1 MSDSNILEYCP
12 VWGKP
17 CIQSNCTSYESHTK
31 QRFRNIKTNAFIP
44 IDQLSFY
51 SAMTQEQLDQ
61 TIERNII
68 ITHECRNFGR
78 IIEIENKIDHQ
89 IPLQF

>member
-1 MSDSNILEYCP
+1 MSDNILDYCP

-17 CIQSNCTSYESHTK
+17 CMQSNCISYETHTK
-31 QRFRNIKTNAFIP
+31 QRFKNLKTNIYIP

-51 SAMTQEQLDQ
+51 SAMTQTQIDT

-68 ITHECRNFGR
+68 VTHECRNFGK
-78 IIEIENKIDHQ
+78 IIKIETKTDHL
-89 IPLQF
+89 IPVQY